1 MGLWQ
6 RLAILETIYAA
17 KVRLTMNMVDLLLVN
32 MVDLHLK
39 SDELNAYLTMKRVV
53 AIVILFLF
61 TLGACGPKPYYKTA
75 KGKKKQKYY
84 NDIQFGGKSASEMKM
99 K

>member
-1 MGLWQ
+1 
-6 RLAILETIYAA
+6 
-17 KVRLTMNMVDLLLVN
+17 MNMVDLK
-32 MVDLHLK
+32 LK
-39 SDELNAYLTMKRVV
+39 IDELAADYRSMKRII
-53 AIVILFLF
+53 AIVIMLVFV
-61 TLGACGPKPYYKTA
+61 LGACGPKPYYKTA

>member
-1 MGLWQ
+1 ME
-6 RLAILETIYAA
+6 RLSLLEAVHTA
-17 KVRLTMNMVDLLLVN
+17 KVRLTMNMVDLK
-32 MVDLHLK
+32 LK
-39 SDELNAYLTMKRVV
+39 IDELAPDYRSMKRIVT
-53 AIVILFLF
+53 IVILFVF
-61 TLGACGPKPYYKTA
+61 VLGACGPKPYYKTA

>member
-1 MGLWQ
+1 
-6 RLAILETIYAA
+6 
-17 KVRLTMNMVDLLLVN
+17 
-32 MVDLHLK
+32 MVDLHPK
-39 SDELNAYLTMKRVV
+39 IDELVREYWSMKR
-53 AIVILFLF
+53 IVGIGLILVFV
-61 TLGACGPKPYYKTA
+61 LGSCGPKPYYKTA